1 MKAKLLT
8 VLSSA
13 LALTL
18 AGCAGTDPMTGSSRN
33 EVISVQYGT
42 VQNVQQIAMSPN
54 YAGGSLLGGALGLLA
69 TSTRSGTTQVA
80 GALGGAALGALISK
94 ETAGTGMQFTVR
106 LANNNTINIVTEN
119 QDIRVGDCVSIEQGQ
134 HANIRRVSPV
144 MCNTSPTDPAFSAIN
159 AAAVQES
166 QECQAV
172 KRELLAAT
180 TEQATAIA
188 YKKMQA
194 LCQS

>member
-1 MKAKLLT
+1 MRNQLLT
-8 VLSSA
+8 GMSA
-13 LALTL
+13 AVALTL
-18 AGCAGTDPMTGSSRN
+18 AGCAGTVPMTGSSKN

-42 VQNVQQIAMSPN
+42 VQNVQQIAMTPN

-94 ETAGTGMQFTVR
+94 ETAGTGTQFTVR
-106 LANNNTINIVTEN
+106 LVNNNTINIVTEA

-134 HANIRRVSPV
+134 HANIRRVAPV
-144 MCNTSPTDPAFSAIN
+144 MCSTSASDPAFPAMN

-166 QECQAV
+166 QECQAA
-172 KRELLAAT
+172 KHELLAAT
-180 TEQATAIA
+180 TEQATSIA
-188 YKKMQA
+188 FKKMQA